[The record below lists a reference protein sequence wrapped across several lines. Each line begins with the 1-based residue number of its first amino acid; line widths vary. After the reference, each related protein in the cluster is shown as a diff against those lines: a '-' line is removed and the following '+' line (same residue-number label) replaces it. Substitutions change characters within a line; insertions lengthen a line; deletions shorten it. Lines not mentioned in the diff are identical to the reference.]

1 MVLRQAPSTFS
12 RFACISGLLALLLPA
27 QVSAQAPSSPPAA
40 DITTAFSTLAQR
52 VEYTAGNQ
60 TYPVEWTY
68 TNHWNI
74 PLVIERIET
83 SCACL
88 TPQAESLQVAPG
100 ATGEIHSSLI
110 PGSYRGLFRKSH
122 HVKFVGFEKSVEL
135 TAEVT
140 IPSPVMVSK
149 QELTWTVK
157 DHSSSAT
164 QIIDVTT
171 GTNAAFKIKELL
183 GVSEAQFRVE
193 KKTIVPEKHY
203 QLHITPAKQ
212 VPTSPSSTALQIHTD
227 SPDPRDQVL
236 VIFLT
241 HSN

>member
-1 MVLRQAPSTFS
+1 M
-12 RFACISGLLALLLPA
+12 LALLLPS
-27 QVSAQAPSSPPAA
+27 QVSAEGSSASPAA
-40 DITTAFSTLAQR
+40 DITTAFTTLAQR

-74 PLVIERIET
+74 PLVIERIEA

-88 TPQAESLQVAPG
+88 TPQTDSLQVAPG
-100 ATGEIHSSLI
+100 ATGKIRSSLT

-122 HVKFVGFEKSVEL
+122 HVKFVGFDKSVEL

-149 QELTWTVK
+149 QELKWTVK
-157 DHSSSAT
+157 EHSSSAT

-171 GTNAAFKIKELL
+171 GTNSSFQIKEIL

-203 QLHITPAKQ
+203 QLQITPTKQ
-212 VPTSPSSTALQIHTD
+212 QPSSPSAAALQIHTD

-241 HSN
+241 QA